1 MSACDESH
9 QTQATASQSH
19 SFDWGRLWL
28 TICVAGSV
36 AGAIIGLVAASQYTR
51 VEMVELACTIFQ
63 IGLLAT
69 VPFFVFVDEGS
80 RAKIAIGVFVLV
92 VLIRIVTPAYSR

>member
-1 MSACDESH
+1 MSSGDESH
-9 QTQATASQSH
+9 QTQATATQRH
-19 SFDWGRLWL
+19 SFEWGRLWL
-28 TICVAGSV
+28 TICVTGSV
-36 AGAIIGLVAASQYTR
+36 AGAINGLVAASHYTH

-63 IGLLAT
+63 IGLLAA

-92 VLIRIVTPAYSR
+92 AVTRLVTPAYSR